1 MMTTEQTHQ
10 VFICD
15 KEGIDLLYP
24 SLLEALKSNK
34 DKDQHFT
41 VLYYSDNGIFLFL
54 EELELLSKRFPAKLI
69 CHYRAQPERED
80 LELILNTN
88 TKPTFDFELFL
99 DEENTDTIVSELQ
112 YLGIK
117 SEDIHS
123 HFLLTI

>member
-1 MMTTEQTHQ
+1 MKTEHTHQ

-24 SLLEALKSNK
+24 SLLEALKKNT
-34 DKDQHFT
+34 DENQHLT
-41 VLYYSDNGIFLFL
+41 VLYYCDNGIFLFL
-54 EELELLSKRFPAKLI
+54 EQLELLSKRHPGKLI
-69 CHYRAQPERED
+69 CHYRAQPARED

-88 TKPTFDFELFL
+88 TKPKFDFELFL
-99 DEENTDTIVSELQ
+99 DEENTDTIVSDLQ